1 MNGKPKSLALALLAG
16 AFLVGGVVGVVVDR
30 SFVSGRGAEVSADRP
45 TRDRDRR
52 QSYVDWLTAELQL
65 TEQQREHVAAVFE
78 RNREQVRALWQETRP
93 AFEELKTQL
102 RAQIRETLTGEQQA
116 AYDSLLARE
125 RDRHRSRR

>member
-1 MNGKPKSLALALLAG
+1 MNGKPKSLALALLVG

-30 SFVSGRGAEVSADRP
+30 SIVGSPGAGASADREG
-45 TRDRDRR
+45 RDRDRR

-65 TEQQREHVAAVFE
+65 TEAQRDHVAAVLE
-78 RNREQVRALWQETRP
+78 RNREQVQALWQETRP

-102 RAQIRETLTGEQQA
+102 RAQVREILTAEQQA

-125 RDRHRSRR
+125 RDRRRGRR